1 MINFAGSNDTEL
13 KVTEFNDFADL
24 QGLRAQWAALV
35 AQTRGATFFQHFD
48 WLETYWRHY
57 GQDQRLRVLV
67 VSENDRPIGILPL
80 VVRRRTLGWGS
91 ARVLAYP
98 LDDWGTFYGPIGPEP
113 LSTLHAGLKHIAQSN
128 RDWDFVELGWV
139 PSETG
144 DEGRTGAA
152 LAAASLPSERS
163 HYDSVAIVDL
173 IGTWH
178 EYLAARPNRFRSKLA
193 AAERKLAGR
202 GKVTYVRFRPEP
214 ASDGAIDYRWDLYD
228 ACVEISRQSWQAD
241 SDNGTTMCHEQVCDY
256 LRDAHQAAVRAG
268 CCDLNIL
275 YVDGRPAA
283 FMYCYTYRGRVFGLR
298 RGFDASVARDG
309 LGTVLCARLLEDSF
323 ARGDREVDMGAS
335 YLESKRVWMTR
346 LVPSDRYTHFPSRK
360 LKAQVVRVH
369 RAARGWWSAARG
381 QSAVGNANPKAA
393 GSRS

>member
-1 MINFAGSNDTEL
+1 MIQFAGYHDAAL
-13 KVTEFNDFADL
+13 QVTEYNSFAEL
-24 QGLRAQWAALV
+24 QGLRTQWAALV
-35 AQTRGATFFQHFD
+35 DQTRNATFFQHFD
-48 WLETYWRHY
+48 WLETYWQHY
-57 GQDQRLRVLV
+57 GQNQRLRVLV
-67 VSENDRPIGILPL
+67 VSQNNQPIGILPL
-80 VVRRRTLGWGS
+80 VVRQRSLGWGS

-113 LSTLHAGLKHIAQSN
+113 LATLRAGLKHIAQTQ

-139 PSETG
+139 ASETG

-152 LAAASLPSERS
+152 LAAAGLAGERS
-163 HYDSVAIVDL
+163 FYDSVAIVDL
-173 IGTWH
+173 VGTWH

-214 ASDGAIDYRWDLYD
+214 AGDGPVDYRWDLYD

-241 SDNGTTMCHEQVCDY
+241 SDNGTTMCHEQVSNY
-256 LRDAHQAAVRAG
+256 LRDAHMAAVRAG

-275 YVDGRPAA
+275 FVDGRPAA

-309 LGTVLCARLLEDSF
+309 LGTVLCARMLEDSF

-360 LKAQVVRVH
+360 LKAQIVRFH
-369 RAARGWWSAARG
+369 RAARGWLSNARG
-381 QSAVGNANPKAA
+381 ESAVGNTNPKAVA
-393 GSRS
+393 TRT